1 LGSPHR
7 VGAENSYSG
16 DKRAANREGIIMLI
30 ASKEKAQG
38 LLEYALILV
47 LVAIAVVFILG
58 ILGGNVSAFFSSI
71 NSKFTGS

>member
-1 LGSPHR
+1 
-7 VGAENSYSG
+7 
-16 DKRAANREGIIMLI
+16 MLI